1 MVTTYSEQPLPK
13 VIFRRIMKSFY
24 RFCSNQQSYCTNRIG
39 VYSLTIMGP
48 NKQSQHL
55 GTIAANRLAKN
66 GLNIIGNDL
75 TILKRDHHRPIA
87 PKVFVKN

>member
-1 MVTTYSEQPLPK
+1 
-13 VIFRRIMKSFY
+13 
-24 RFCSNQQSYCTNRIG
+24 
-39 VYSLTIMGP
+39 MGP